1 MTTMQAAKER
11 FVQAQAKAMD
21 EGNDVQELIAI
32 GMQELADALDA
43 ELKEI
48 KTQLQGLARKL
59 PSR

>member
-1 MTTMQAAKER
+1 MQAAKER